1 MAVTVQAASIA
12 NWAGTLASTSP
23 FGHNLP
29 VTVGAG
35 TNRVLLVS
43 LGNESDVSS
52 GWTVTFN
59 GVALT
64 RFDSQSVAITSATQS
79 IWYLLDPPVGTF
91 NLFVGVGS
99 WYAATAAVSAAV
111 FDGVDQTTPLITGV
125 NYQYPYV
132 SLSITRTLAT
142 AAGADDAV
150 FSGITLYASGTG
162 LIVESGA
169 VAVGGLSV
177 VNARS
182 CLSSYKIGA
191 ATTVSYSWTLAGDTQ
206 LGVVAAVVKA
216 SSAAGTDAT
225 ADGVTLTGMATLT
238 PGTATGG
245 SGAVDATAEGVTLT
259 GSATL
264 TPGTA
269 TGGVSGSFVS
279 SPMYS
284 SGILQASVALDWTWY
299 PGAIGATPT
308 ASLVHGSGATAGDG
322 RLTAAGL
329 SAGSGFI
336 LAKTADGAIY
346 YEAGTVV

>member
-64 RFDSQSVAITSATQS
+64 CFASQSVAITSATQS

-132 SLSITRTLAT
+132 PLSITRTLAT

-216 SSAAGTDAT
+216 SSSSTTDAT
-225 ADGVTLTGMATLT
+225 ADGATLTGTATLT
-238 PGTATGG
+238 PGAATGG
-245 SGAVDATAEGVTLT
+245 A
-259 GSATL
+259 
-264 TPGTA
+264 
-269 TGGVSGSFVS
+269 SGSFVS

-299 PGAIGATPT
+299 PGAIGAAPT
-308 ASLVHGSGATAGDG
+308 SSLVHGAGVTAGNG
-322 RLTAAGL
+322 TLTVPGL
-329 SAGSGFI
+329 SAGAGFL
-336 LAKTADGAIY
+336 LAETADGAIY
-346 YEAGTVV
+346 YEAGTVA